1 MPASQCGGGLAPTTV
16 LALSLTIPNRIHF
29 TGCDKDVRCFGLVF
43 SDGVAVQVVSNTPFS
58 TLAAGNM
65 YVRLVRTNSPVV
77 HDALLASQQLRY
89 QSTLDDLAASRSQNL
104 LVRPTRVF
112 TCLARFSMF
121 SRVALP
127 PRR

>member
-1 MPASQCGGGLAPTTV
+1 M
-16 LALSLTIPNRIHF
+16 
-29 TGCDKDVRCFGLVF
+29 F
-43 SDGVAVQVVSNTPFS
+43 SDVVAVQVVSNTPFS